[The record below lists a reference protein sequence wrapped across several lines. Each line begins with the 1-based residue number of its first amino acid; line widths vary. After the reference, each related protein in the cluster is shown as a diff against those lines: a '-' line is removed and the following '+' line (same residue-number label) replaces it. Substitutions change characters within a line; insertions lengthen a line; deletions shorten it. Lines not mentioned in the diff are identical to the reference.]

1 MMGRWTTGV
10 LLALGLV
17 AAGASGASAQSR
29 GAALGQ
35 EIFDLHTL
43 VLWIC
48 VAIFTGVFGAMLFA
62 VIYHRKSV
70 GHERTHFHENTV
82 VEVIWTIVPFFILVA
97 LAWPAAKTLIT
108 QKYTSAADLT
118 IKATGYQWKWRYD
131 YLQGEGEGISFY
143 STASAPREQVESMVA
158 KGGDYLPE
166 VDKPMVVPI
175 GKRVHMLVTSADV
188 LHAWWV
194 PALAAKQDAIP
205 GTVRDTWFKAE
216 REGRFFGKCAELC
229 GKGHGF
235 MPIVVDVLSAERYT
249 AWVNERTRKVAAPRD
264 DANSVWSLSDLKTRG
279 EKVFT
284 QNCAA
289 CHQTNGMGIPGTF
302 PTLAGSGVVT
312 GPKEGMIEL
321 LIDGVIRDGKPTAMT
336 GFERLSDIELAA
348 VITYSRNS
356 WSNNVGDVI
365 TPADIKIAPK

>member
-1 MMGRWTTGV
+1 MTDRWTTGA
-10 LLALGLV
+10 LLALGLA
-17 AAGASGASAQSR
+17 AAGASAASTPSP
-29 GAALGQ
+29 GGTLGQ

-70 GHERTHFHENTV
+70 GHKGTHFHENTV
-82 VEVIWTIVPFFILVA
+82 VEVIWTIVPFFVLVA

-108 QKYTSAADLT
+108 QKYTPEADLT

-131 YLQGEGEGISFY
+131 YLQGEGEGISYY
-143 STASAPREQVESMVA
+143 STASAPREQVESVIA
-158 KGGDYLPE
+158 KGGNYLLE
-166 VDKPMVVPI
+166 GDEPMVVPL

-194 PALAAKQDAIP
+194 PALATRQDAIP

-216 REGRFFGKCAELC
+216 REGRFLGKCAEVC
-229 GKGHGF
+229 GEGHGF

-249 AWVNERTRKVAAPRD
+249 AWVNGRTRKVAAPRD
-264 DANSVWSLSDLKTRG
+264 EPNDARRLYDLKTHG

-289 CHQTNGMGIPGTF
+289 CHQANGMGIPGTF
-302 PTLAGSGVVT
+302 PALAGSGVVT
-312 GPKEGMIEL
+312 GPKERTIEL
-321 LIDGVIRDGKPTAMT
+321 LLNGVIREGKPTAMA
-336 GFERLSDIELAA
+336 GFKRLSDIELAA

-365 TPADIKIAPK
+365 TPADIKIARK